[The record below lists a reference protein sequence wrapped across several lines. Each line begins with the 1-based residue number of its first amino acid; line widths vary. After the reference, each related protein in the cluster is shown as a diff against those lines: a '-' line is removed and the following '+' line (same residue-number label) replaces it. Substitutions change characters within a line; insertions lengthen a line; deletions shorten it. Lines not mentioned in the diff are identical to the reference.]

1 MGRILAIDYGLKR
14 VGLAVTDIACII
26 ASPLDTCPTAQLMN
40 YLKTY
45 CQKEPVEAIVLG
57 IPTQA
62 NGSFSEIMPHIQ
74 GFKKRLMLTFPDL
87 PVYEYNERYTSV
99 IALQA
104 ISSSGAGK
112 KLKADKGLA
121 DRTAATILLQDW
133 LEFKR
138 ISQLRNP

>member
-14 VGLAVTDIACII
+14 VGLAVTDTGRII
-26 ASPLDTCPTAQLMN
+26 ASPLDTCPTGKLMD
-40 YLKTY
+40 YLKAY
-45 CQKEPVEAIVLG
+45 CQKEPVDAFVLG

-74 GFKKRLMLTFPDL
+74 GFRKRLLQAFPEK
-87 PVYEYNERYTSV
+87 PVHDYNERYTSV

-133 LEFKR
+133 LEFNR
-138 ISQLRNP
+138 ISQLRNL